1 LPFNRSFFRY
11 SARAIAGLGVMLLV
25 ACPAM
30 AQSIDWRT
38 RATFYG
44 DNTEFFTPFRTGET
58 ILGAQFSTFLD
69 IVPSRHTRVLAGVFG
84 DLQFGSDEFLDP
96 VKPILSF
103 RYETPTTRGVLGTLE
118 TVNRHGYL
126 EPLEVTTLE
135 FTRPIEY
142 GAQLIQRRRYWDLD
156 LFLDWQGLNTPSSRE
171 VFNYGLVL
179 RGRPASFL
187 ELDFQFHGLHH
198 GGQLFDAGVPV
209 TNNTNSA
216 IGARVGHSLPGLGQS
231 SIAAFYL
238 SSKGHIDP
246 NLPASRPDRGHGT
259 YLRGSVKPAGFVEV
273 FGIYWMG
280 RDFHTDEGDP
290 SYNSAG
296 VADTFYRSRRRY
308 FELGVARRT
317 RIDSR
322 VELDAEFRLHRVD
335 DDVSEALFD
344 SKWEY
349 SYRLIIRVPLDFRL
363 RADDTVGQ

>member
-1 LPFNRSFFRY
+1 MLAGTA
-11 SARAIAGLGVMLLV
+11 SAG
-25 ACPAM
+25 
-30 AQSIDWRT
+30 AQSVDWRT

-69 IVPSRHTRVLAGVFG
+69 IVPSQHTRIHAGVFG
-84 DLQFGSDEFLDP
+84 DLRYGSTEFLDP
-96 VKPILSF
+96 VKPLLSF
-103 RYETPTTRGVLGTLE
+103 RYETPATLGVLGTLE
-118 TVNRHGYL
+118 TVKRHGYL

-142 GAQLIQRRRYWDLD
+142 GAQLIQRRRYWEMD

-171 VFNYGLVL
+171 VFNYGMVL
-179 RGRPASFL
+179 RGVPASFL
-187 ELDFQFHGLHH
+187 SLEFQFHGLHH

-216 IGARVGHSLPGLGQS
+216 IGATLKHRLGVLGQS
-231 SIAAFYL
+231 SFSAYYL
-238 SSKGHIDP
+238 SSRGHIDP
-246 NLPASRPDRGHGT
+246 AFPDSLPDRGHGT
-259 YLRGSVKPAGFVEV
+259 YLRGSVGPAGYVQV
-273 FGIYWMG
+273 FAIYWMG

-290 SYNSAG
+290 NYNSAG
-296 VADTFYRSRRRY
+296 MADTLYRSRRRY

-322 VELDAEFRLHRVD
+322 VELEAEFRLHRSD

-349 SYRLIIRVPLDFRL
+349 SYRLIVRVPLDIRL
-363 RADDTVGQ
+363 RRE

>member
-1 LPFNRSFFRY
+1 MNLSSCRIPLWAAASL
-11 SARAIAGLGVMLLV
+11 ALLV
-25 ACPAM
+25 AGVHPAG
-30 AQSIDWRT
+30 AQSVDWRT

-69 IVPSRHTRVLAGVFG
+69 IQPTRRTRIQAGVFG
-84 DLQFGSDEFLDP
+84 DLRFGSDEFLDP

-103 RYETPTTRGVLGTLE
+103 RYQTPATLGVLGTLE

-142 GAQLIQRRRYWDLD
+142 GAQLIQRRRYWDMD
-156 LFLDWQGLNTPSSRE
+156 LFLDWQGLNTPDSRE

-179 RGRPASFL
+179 RGLPASFL
-187 ELDFQFHGLHH
+187 TLEFQFHGLHN

-216 IGARVGHSLPGLGQS
+216 IGATLGRRLGVLGESSL
-231 SIAAFYL
+231 AAFYL

-246 NLPASRPDRGHGT
+246 AFPAGRPDRGHGT
-259 YLRGSVKPAGFVEV
+259 YLRGSIAPKGAVEV

-280 RDFHTDEGDP
+280 RDYHTDEGDP
-290 SYNSAG
+290 NYNSAG
-296 VADTFYRSRRRY
+296 VSDTVYRSRRRY

-335 DDVSEALFD
+335 DEVSEALFD

-349 SYRLIIRVPLDFRL
+349 SYRLVVRVPLDFRVKT
-363 RADDTVGQ
+363 DDAATQ

>member
-1 LPFNRSFFRY
+1 MITSFSRLALRAAATITFMLAGAT
-11 SARAIAGLGVMLLV
+11 SAA
-25 ACPAM
+25 
-30 AQSIDWRT
+30 AQSVDWRT

-69 IVPSRHTRVLAGVFG
+69 IVPSEHTRIHAGVFG
-84 DLQFGSDEFLDP
+84 DLRYGDDDFLDP

-103 RYETPTTRGVLGTLE
+103 RYETPATLGVLGTLE

-142 GAQLIQRRRYWDLD
+142 GAQLIQRRRYWNMD
-156 LFLDWQGLNTPSSRE
+156 LFLDWQGLNTPNSRE
-171 VFNYGLVL
+171 VFNYGIVA
-179 RGRPASFL
+179 RGLPASFL
-187 ELDFQFHGLHH
+187 TLEFQFHGLHH

-209 TNNTNSA
+209 TNNTVSA
-216 IGARVGHSLPGLGQS
+216 IGARLSHRLPGVGRS
-231 SIAAFYL
+231 SLAGFYL
-238 SSKGHIDP
+238 SSKGQIDP
-246 NLPASRPDRGHGT
+246 ASPSTRPDRGHGT
-259 YLRGSVKPAGFVEV
+259 YLRGAIEPAGFVEV

-290 SYNSAG
+290 NYNSAG
-296 VADTFYRSRRRY
+296 VADSFYRSRRRY

-322 VELDAEFRLHRVD
+322 VEVDAEFRLHRSD
-335 DDVSEALFD
+335 EDASQALFD

-349 SYRLIIRVPLDFRL
+349 SYRLLVRVPLDFTL
-363 RADDTVGQ
+363 RRE

>member
-1 LPFNRSFFRY
+1 MM
-11 SARAIAGLGVMLLV
+11 AGTVTGQ
-25 ACPAM
+25 
-30 AQSIDWRT
+30 AQSVDWRT

-69 IVPSRHTRVLAGVFG
+69 IVPSRHTRVHAGVFG
-84 DLQFGSDEFLDP
+84 DLRYGSDEFLDP

-103 RYETPTTRGVLGTLE
+103 RYQTPATLGVLGTLE
-118 TVNRHGYL
+118 TGKRHGYL

-156 LFLDWQGLNTPSSRE
+156 LFLDWQGLNTPNTRE

-179 RGRPASFL
+179 RGLPASFL
-187 ELDFQFHGLHH
+187 TVEFQFHGLHH

-216 IGARVGHSLPGLGQS
+216 IGARVEHSLPGLGQS
-231 SIAAFYL
+231 SVAAFYL

-246 NLPASRPDRGHGT
+246 SFPAGRPDRGHGT
-259 YLRGSVKPAGFVEV
+259 YLRGSIQPAGYVEV

-280 RDFHTDEGDP
+280 QNFHTDEGDAN
-290 SYNSAG
+290 YNSAG
-296 VADTFYRSRRRY
+296 VADTFYRVRRRY
-308 FELGVARRT
+308 VELGVARRT

-322 VELDAEFRLHRVD
+322 VELEAEFRLHRVD
-335 DDVSEALFD
+335 DEVSEALFD

-349 SYRLIIRVPLDFRL
+349 SYRLIVRVPLDFRVK
-363 RADDTVGQ
+363 ADDAVTQ

>member
-1 LPFNRSFFRY
+1 MNPTSTRFPLWAAASLGLMLAETA
-11 SARAIAGLGVMLLV
+11 SAG
-25 ACPAM
+25 
-30 AQSIDWRT
+30 AQSVDWRT

-69 IVPSRHTRVLAGVFG
+69 IAPSRHTRVQAGVFG
-84 DLQFGSDEFLDP
+84 DLRFGSEEFLDP

-103 RYETPTTRGVLGTLE
+103 RYETPATLGVLGTLE

-142 GAQLIQRRRYWDLD
+142 GAQLIQRRRSWDMD
-156 LFLDWQGLNTPSSRE
+156 LFLDWQGLNTPDSRE

-179 RGRPASFL
+179 RGHPVRPLTL
-187 ELDFQFHGLHH
+187 EFQFHGLHH
-198 GGQLFDAGVPV
+198 GGQLFTAGVPV

-216 IGARVGHSLPGLGQS
+216 IGARLEHPLGVLGQS
-231 SIAAFYL
+231 SLSAFYL

-246 NLPASRPDRGHGT
+246 NVPAGRPDRGHGT
-259 YLRGSVKPAGFVEV
+259 YLRGSVMPAGYVEV

-280 RDFHTDEGDP
+280 RDFHTDEGDAN
-290 SYNSAG
+290 YNSAG

-322 VELDAEFRLHRVD
+322 VELDAEFRLHRTD
-335 DDVSEALFD
+335 EDVSEALFD

-349 SYRLIIRVPLDFRL
+349 SYRLLIRLPLDFSL
-363 RADDTVGQ
+363 RRDDAVGQ

>member
-1 LPFNRSFFRY
+1 
-11 SARAIAGLGVMLLV
+11 MLLG
-25 ACPAM
+25 PASAA

-58 ILGAQFSTFLD
+58 ILGAQVFTFLD
-69 IVPSRHTRVLAGVFG
+69 IVPSEHTRFQAGVFG
-84 DLQFGSDEFLDP
+84 DLRYGSEEFLDP

-103 RYETPTTRGVLGTLE
+103 RYETPATLGVLGTLE

-142 GAQLIQRRRYWDLD
+142 GAQLIQRRRYWEMD

-171 VFNYGLVL
+171 VFNYGMVL
-179 RGRPASFL
+179 RGLPASFL
-187 ELDFQFHGLHH
+187 SLEFQFHGLHH

-216 IGARVGHSLPGLGQS
+216 IGATLKHRLGVLGQS
-231 SIAAFYL
+231 SFSAYYL
-238 SSKGHIDP
+238 SSRGHIDP
-246 NLPASRPDRGHGT
+246 AFPDSLPDRGHGT
-259 YLRGSVKPAGFVEV
+259 YLRGSVEPAGYVDV
-273 FGIYWMG
+273 FAIYWMG

-290 SYNSAG
+290 NYNSAG
-296 VADTFYRSRRRY
+296 VADTLYRSRRRY

-322 VELDAEFRLHRVD
+322 VELEAEFRLHRSD

-349 SYRLIIRVPLDFRL
+349 SYRLIVRVPLDIRL
-363 RADDTVGQ
+363 HRE